1 MSGVRIRITGGR
13 VIDPANGVDR
23 VDDLYIADGRIVSLG
38 ACPEGFQVDH
48 QIDASGR
55 IVCPGFVDLCGRV
68 REPGQEHKATIASES
83 AAAAAGGITTLCCP
97 PDTSPVIDTPAVVQL
112 IMERA
117 EQAGKTRI
125 LPVGALT
132 RNLNGIDLSEMHA
145 LRRAGCLA
153 VGNTDRP
160 MVNLLVLRR
169 ALEYAANHG
178 LIVFFRPEDPW
189 LRGQGCVHE
198 GEVGVRLGL
207 PGIPAIAETVA
218 VAQALPIIELT
229 GVRAHFGQLS
239 AVRSVEM
246 IVEARSRGIPVT
258 ADVSIHHL
266 HLTEAD
272 VEGFDAMCHNRPPF
286 RAKADRE
293 GLRRA
298 LAEGWIDAVCSD
310 HQPHEPDA
318 KLDVFPLTE
327 PGLSAFEVVLPL
339 MCSLVS
345 KGVMTLPDAIARL
358 TSGPAQILGT
368 PLGTL
373 SPGVVADVCIFD
385 PAASWT
391 VREDNWCSRGQNT
404 PFWGKEL
411 VGRVVWTILKGAVVH
426 SASESP

>member
-1 MSGVRIRITGGR
+1 MSGARIRIIGGR
-13 VIDPANGVDR
+13 VVDPANGVDR
-23 VDDLYIADGRIVSLG
+23 IDDLSIADGKIVSLG
-38 ACPEGFQVDH
+38 ARPEGFQADH
-48 QIDASGR
+48 QIDASGL

-83 AAAAAGGITTLCCP
+83 TAAAAGGITTLCCP

-112 IMERA
+112 ITERA

-153 VGNTDRP
+153 VGNADRP
-160 MVNLLVLRR
+160 MANALVLRR

-178 LIVFFRPEDPW
+178 LIVLFRPEDPW

-198 GEVGVRLGL
+198 GEMSVRLGL

-239 AVRSVEM
+239 TVRSVEM
-246 IVEARSRGIPVT
+246 VVEARSRGIPVT

-266 HLTEAD
+266 HLTETD
-272 VEGFDAMCHNRPPF
+272 VEGFDPMCHNRPPF
-286 RAKADRE
+286 RTSADRE

-318 KLDVFPLTE
+318 KLDVFPLTQ

-339 MCSLVS
+339 MCDLVAQE
-345 KGVMTLPDAIARL
+345 VMSLPDAIACL
-358 TSGPAQILGT
+358 TAGPAQILGM

-373 SPGVVADVCIFD
+373 SPGAVADVCLFD
-385 PAASWT
+385 PTASWS
-391 VREDNWCSRGQNT
+391 VSEDNWRSRGRNT

-411 VGRVVWTILKGAVVH
+411 VGRVIWTLLKGAIVH
-426 SASESP
+426 SAPRSL